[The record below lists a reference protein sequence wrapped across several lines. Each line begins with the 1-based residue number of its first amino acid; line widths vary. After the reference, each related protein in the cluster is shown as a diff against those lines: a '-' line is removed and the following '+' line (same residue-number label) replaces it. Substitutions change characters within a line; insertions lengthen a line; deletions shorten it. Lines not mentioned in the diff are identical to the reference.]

1 VFQQQDGEKPTKKK
15 KNQPLDL
22 SKLDQKSVKIMV
34 MLMVNLLQMNLTT
47 QDFFQEVIFKQNVKT
62 ATKHFTMMFLKS
74 EDFFRVL

>member
-1 VFQQQDGEKPTKKK
+1 MFQQQDGEKPTKKK
-15 KNQPLDL
+15 KNQSLDL

-47 QDFFQEVIFKQNVKT
+47 QDFFQEVIFEQNVKT
-62 ATKHFTMMFLKS
+62 ATKHFTMMFLTS